1 MFCARPIVFAGST
14 APATQRPL
22 ICTPLVGRDT
32 PALRDELAVVLPK
45 APDVLEWRVDFFE
58 PISSVSHVLQALQA
72 IKFIAPETP
81 LLFTRRSVREGGQRI
96 AIDEAQ
102 VLNLCEAVCA
112 SGLVQALDC
121 ELASP
126 ADDLQR
132 MRACTRANGVQL
144 VVSSHNFAYTPALS
158 VLRDLFLRAEQL
170 GADVAKVA
178 VMPRDTADVLNLL
191 QASHAAAQQLR
202 IPLIAMAMGPL
213 GAITRLVGGEFGSAL
228 TFAVGAKASAP
239 GQVPIEA
246 LRSALEL
253 VAQIGQPVHA
263 E

>member
-1 MFCARPIVFAGST
+1 MFCARPIVFAGH
-14 APATQRPL
+14 APKQRPL
-22 ICTPLVGRDT
+22 ICTPLVGRDA

-58 PISSVSHVLQALQA
+58 PIASVSHVLQALQA
-72 IKFIAPETP
+72 IKNIAPQTP
-81 LLFTRRSVREGGQRI
+81 LLFTRRSVREGGQPI

-102 VLNLCEAVCA
+102 VLNLGEAVCA
-112 SGLVQALDC
+112 SGQVQALDW

-126 ADDLQR
+126 ADDLR
-132 MRACTRANGVQL
+132 RVRAYTRAHGVQCVL
-144 VVSSHNFAYTPALS
+144 SSHNFAYTPALS
-158 VLRDLFLRAEQL
+158 TLRDLFLRAEQL

-178 VMPRDTADVLNLL
+178 VMPRDASDVLNLL

-228 TFAVGAKASAP
+228 TFAVGASASAP

-253 VAQIGQPVHA
+253 VTDMARPAQA
-263 E
+263 A